1 MRTWSWLG
9 LILLVGVAIGTPRSY
24 AESADDPSAV
34 VASLV
39 NAMAQAVG
47 DVELS
52 AQDREQRFG
61 RLLRDRFDLPAIAHY
76 VLGRFA
82 AGASL
87 QDQTIFASLF
97 QRWMVE
103 KYAGSVKGFDGASV
117 KVIGTRPDGADG
129 VVVSSEIPRSGD
141 ESIKI
146 EWRLRRSD
154 GQYRVVDLD
163 LGGISLML
171 VEREQIAAVI
181 QQNGGT
187 VAGLNHA
194 LETRLGDDKSGIALS
209 DAH

>member
-1 MRTWSWLG
+1 M
-9 LILLVGVAIGTPRSY
+9 
-24 AESADDPSAV
+24 
-34 VASLV
+34 
-39 NAMAQAVG
+39 
-47 DVELS
+47 
-52 AQDREQRFG
+52 
-61 RLLRDRFDLPAIAHY
+61 
-76 VLGRFA
+76 
-82 AGASL
+82 
-87 QDQTIFASLF
+87 
-97 QRWMVE
+97 
-103 KYAGSVKGFDGASV
+103 
-117 KVIGTRPDGADG
+117 KVTGTRPDGADG
-129 VVVSSEIPRSGD
+129 VVVSSEIPRSGY